1 MALVGRWK
9 VGPTLRR
16 RHREA
21 GVTLRPVRAPGASA
35 RPPACLPARLICPP
49 ARPTR
54 RTFPPARQVR
64 PPARPPLA
72 RPIRRPARR
81 PALPVGR
88 RLSITKLPRTKRV
101 NIISSGRVTSL
112 SCLLGSVMAPP
123 PLTATTLS
131 SGAYAGAMDPAN
143 RALSPP
149 WE

>member
-54 RTFPPARQVR
+54 RTIPPARQVR
-64 PPARPPLA
+64 PPARPPHA
-72 RPIRRPARR
+72 RPLPRPARLPGPG
-81 PALPVGR
+81 PAPSGVGYDALTG
-88 RLSITKLPRTKRV
+88 RLDEFGFEDWIGGPPGESEA
-101 NIISSGRVTSL
+101 
-112 SCLLGSVMAPP
+112 APP
-123 PLTATTLS
+123 DTHSQMEAKLGLGTARVE
-131 SGAYAGAMDPAN
+131 
-143 RALSPP
+143 RAV
-149 WE
+149 